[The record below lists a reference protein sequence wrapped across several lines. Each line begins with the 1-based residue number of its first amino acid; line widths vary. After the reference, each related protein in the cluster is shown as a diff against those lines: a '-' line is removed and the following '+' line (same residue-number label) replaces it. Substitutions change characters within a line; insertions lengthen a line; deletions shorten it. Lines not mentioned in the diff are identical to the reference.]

1 MTTPIE
7 DSTASLLKQVFPI
20 WRQQIEFVRVQATE
34 TTMALL
40 TSFMAVADELVKAAL
55 NSKDV
60 SQDVSNRLTVLVK
73 EVENLKLQGLTQVEE
88 QKQRTA
94 RLEETVRDVFSSLVE
109 LTSKSAELSE
119 FHDQIQAN
127 IEQIFLSLQ
136 NEDRLS
142 QILQHVCDDM
152 MRMEHAC
159 HGETSLSELKAE
171 TWLAHLKKTYTTA
184 EEHAIHE
191 GRSPRSESSSVDYF

>member
-1 MTTPIE
+1 MTTRIE
-7 DSTASLLKQVFPI
+7 ERTASLLKQVFPI
-20 WRQQIEFVRVQATE
+20 WRQQIEFVRVQANE

-60 SQDVSNRLTVLVK
+60 SQDVSNRLNDLVK
-73 EVENLKLQGLTQVEE
+73 EVEHLRQQGLTLAEE

-94 RLEETVRDVFSSLVE
+94 RLEETVREVFSSLVE
-109 LTSKSAELSE
+109 LTSQSEELSE
-119 FHDQIQAN
+119 FHSRIETN

-142 QILQHVCDDM
+142 QILQHVCEDM

-159 HGETSLSELKAE
+159 HGETSLHDLKPE
-171 TWLAHLKKTYTTA
+171 SWLAHLKATYTTA

-191 GRSPRSESSSVDYF
+191 GRNPHSESSSVDFF